1 MRGEGWLYLVF
12 GVLLASLLF
21 HEALLFVVSLILL
34 LTGIVSQLWER
45 YCLVGLLYTR
55 KLGQSRAFFG
65 EDVPLTVEI
74 VNAKPL
80 PLAWL
85 EIDDTM
91 PSAALPVSPG
101 RLGPSHMPGRRL
113 LSMLL
118 SVRWYERVR
127 RHYTVHCGARGYHP
141 FGPATL
147 RTGDV
152 FGFATRELEIFQEDY
167 LLVYPRIV
175 SMDRL
180 VLPARDPFGDVPQP
194 RQWLF
199 EDPLRTVGVREY
211 RAGDSPRR
219 LHWKAT
225 ARAPDQ
231 QLQVKLLEPT
241 TTHRL
246 QVLLNVGTSRHNL
259 AWQGYD
265 PELLEAAIT
274 TAASIAN
281 WAVEHGFQVGLGANA
296 RAYRSRAVLRLPSSR
311 DPRQLMHV
319 LEALA
324 TLVPMPT
331 LSPADLVALEAQ
343 DLPYGTTVAMV
354 SCIAEEDLLQQLARL
369 RRAGHRPVLFL
380 VGDAA
385 VETGRS
391 VDGIAVRRVRV
402 EDTQ

>member
-1 MRGEGWLYLVF
+1 MRGEPWLYLVG

-21 HEALLFVVSLILL
+21 HEALLFIVSLILL
-34 LTGIVSQLWER
+34 LTGIVSQLWEHF
-45 YCLVGLLYTR
+45 CLVGLSYTR
-55 KLGQSRAFFG
+55 TLGQTRAFFG
-65 EDVPLTVEI
+65 EEVPLIIEI
-74 VNAKPL
+74 TNAKAL

-91 PSAALPVSPG
+91 PSAALPVTPG

-118 SVRWYERVR
+118 SIKWYERVR
-127 RHYTVHCGARGYHP
+127 RHYTVRCGARGYHP

-152 FGFATRELEIFQEDY
+152 FGFATRELEVLQEDY
-167 LLVYPRIV
+167 LLVYPKV
-175 SMDRL
+175 VPMDRL
-180 VLPARDPFGDVPQP
+180 VLPARDPFGDVAQP

-199 EDPLRTVGVREY
+199 EDPLRTVGVRDY
-211 RAGDSPRR
+211 RPGDSPRR

-225 ARAPDQ
+225 ARAPEQ

-246 QVLLNVGTSRHNL
+246 LVLLNVGTSRHNL

-274 TAASIAN
+274 TAASIAS
-281 WAVEHGFQVGLGANA
+281 WAVERGFQLGLTANA
-296 RAYRSRAVLRLPSSR
+296 RAYRSRGGLRLPPSR

-331 LSPADLVALEAQ
+331 LSPADLVAVEGR
-343 DLPYGTTVAMV
+343 DLAFGTTVAMV
-354 SCIAEEDLLQQLARL
+354 SCIVEDDLLHQLSRL

-380 VGDAA
+380 VGDTSATRSLNGVA
-385 VETGRS
+385 VQ
-391 VDGIAVRRVRV
+391 RVRV
-402 EDTQ
+402 EDTR